1 MRRTTC
7 RWAPPPST
15 FSAAALTAWTVKSVR
30 DCIVSDPLGGVDV
43 SLSIFASFVFDR
55 RRFGQARFLGTPY
68 FFDVLVAPQ
77 PGYTWETIAG
87 TTGLRD
93 TVQAAIDAVRPI
105 GIFPNIRLAD
115 AAAVGVRA
123 NIVTRPGLDAAAVGA
138 ALKGAFEQ
146 RVAGLG
152 LGGAVL
158 ASEVLRDFMNV
169 PGVADVQNLHLR
181 RYPPSFGTIVFG
193 DRQQFQGAAIEADLG
208 ANLPLTSNEIATFR
222 YDSQL
227 IDLQVS
233 DR

>member
-1 MRRTTC
+1 M
-7 RWAPPPST
+7 
-15 FSAAALTAWTVKSVR
+15 
-30 DCIVSDPLGGVDV
+30 
-43 SLSIFASFVFDR
+43 SLSIFNTFVFDR

-77 PGYTWETIAG
+77 PGFAWDTIG
-87 TTGLRD
+87 GVIGLRN
-93 TVQAAIDAVRPI
+93 VVSAVLDAVRPI

-115 AAAVGVRA
+115 AVVVGVRA
-123 NIVTRPGLDAAAVGA
+123 NIITRPGMDVVAVSA
-138 ALKGAFEQ
+138 ALKSAFEQ

-169 PGVADVQNLHLR
+169 AGVVDVQNLHLR
-181 RYPPSFGTIVFG
+181 RYPPTFGSIVFG
-193 DRQQFQGAAIEADLG
+193 DREQFQGAVIEADLG

-227 IDLQVS
+227 IDLRVS